1 MASLAEIRAKLQSME
16 NKSSSSPAQSD
27 NAIYPFWNIDEGTS
41 TVLRF
46 LPDSDPN
53 NTFFWVER
61 QMIRLT
67 FPGVVGGDQKPTTV
81 QVPCMEMFGENCPVL
96 TEVRPW
102 FKDPSL
108 EDMGRKYWKKR
119 SYIFQGFVNENP
131 LNEEAPENPI
141 RRFVIGPQIFNIIKS
156 ALMDPEMEN
165 LPTDYVNGTDF
176 RLAKTTKGQYADYST
191 SKWARKESALTE
203 EQLGAIDTHGLY
215 TLNDYL
221 PAKPTEEGVQ
231 AIAEMFQA
239 SVDGELYDPA
249 RWGNFFKPYGLDTGT
264 STQSA
269 SAPVSTTTTESVA
282 PVSAPAPAEAKVEA
296 EPVAEAPATPEPA
309 PATATAE
316 ASGDAGKKSA
326 DDILAMI
333 RNRQSSQEVDHAKA
347 F

>member
-16 NKSSSSPAQSD
+16 SNSKGSSPAQSD
-27 NAIYPFWNIDEGTS
+27 KAIYPFWNIDEGAS

-67 FPGVVGGDQKPTTV
+67 FPGVKGGDAKPVTV
-81 QVPCMEMFGENCPVL
+81 QVPCMEMWGDTCPVL

-102 FKDPSL
+102 FKDASL

-119 SYIFQGFVNENP
+119 SYIFQGFVTENP
-131 LNEEAPENPI
+131 LNEESPENPI

-176 RLAKTTKGQYADYST
+176 RLSKTTKGQYADYST

-203 EQLGAIDTHGLY
+203 EQLASIDTHGLHN
-215 TLNDYL
+215 LNDFL
-221 PAKPTEEGVQ
+221 PAKPSTEGVQ

-239 SVDGELYDPA
+239 SVDGELYDPS
-249 RWGNFFKPYGLDTGT
+249 RWGNFYKPYGLDTGT
-264 STQSA
+264 STQSTVA
-269 SAPVSTTTTESVA
+269 QAQPAPAVQQPATESVA
-282 PVSAPAPAEAKVEA
+282 PVSEPAPVET
-296 EPVAEAPATPEPA
+296 PATPEPA
-309 PATATAE
+309 PATATADD
-316 ASGDAGKKSA
+316 SGKKSA
-326 DDILAMI
+326 DDILNMI
-333 RNRQSSQEVDHAKA
+333 RNRQTS
-347 F
+347 